1 MKDRENVR
9 LPKER
14 NKSLITNLKETE
26 SFKLPSKNISI
37 IILKKLSEVKDNTDK
52 AIKFEKQYLNKWD
65 VQYRDRKHKKETENS
80 GAEEYKDCIEQFNRG
95 PQQQSWSNR
104 RNKLANSKILI

>member
-1 MKDRENVR
+1 MKDHENVR
-9 LPKER
+9 LPKQR

-52 AIKFEKQYLNKWD
+52 AIKFEKQYLNK
-65 VQYRDRKHKKETENS
+65 
-80 GAEEYKDCIEQFNRG
+80 
-95 PQQQSWSNR
+95 
-104 RNKLANSKILI
+104 